1 MSVVIWPAGFCRE
14 RNSQRRPIDFIE
26 KEYCGVLTYWLLRL
40 DAVDDGGHWLWGL
53 DLLLGDWL
61 GRHLELSLHEMFYS
75 CPSVFIGTTTGP

>member
-1 MSVVIWPAGFCRE
+1 
-14 RNSQRRPIDFIE
+14 
-26 KEYCGVLTYWLLRL
+26 LRL